1 MNESLLDFF
10 EDVVIC
16 LNKEGEILE
25 VNNLFLKSINRTE
38 KEVIGKK
45 ESIFFD
51 SVIDNS
57 TLIENNAISIYEES
71 ITFKNGD
78 QKFYKTKKEILNQNG
93 EKKVFVLRRDITD
106 YKKYIRIYT
115 DHKLL
120 LQHIASGTEIKVI
133 LEEII
138 KSVESR
144 NSSMIC
150 SILLIDETKTK
161 LLSGAAPSLPD
172 FYNEKLNGM
181 EIGEKVGSCGA
192 AVYLKQRVVVEDI
205 STHENW
211 KYAKNLAHRVNLHAC
226 WSQPIFS
233 STNEILGSFAIYYNR
248 PKKPTIFDEHLIED
262 IASITGIAIEKHM
275 NQEKAKKEEEYKK
288 QQEQLL
294 MHRSKQAMMGE
305 MLENIAHQ
313 WRQPL
318 SIISTYATGIL
329 MKKKYSMST
338 EEEEQEAFEAINT
351 NAQYLSTT
359 IDDFRNY
366 FMSTTTKTNF
376 SIMECLEHTSKLIQ
390 SRLKIEKIKLL
401 SQIEDVQLLS
411 YKNELTQVF
420 MNIFNNSADALE
432 KINTKDRYIYVTV
445 FDEDNHIILKS
456 IDSGNGAD
464 ETIIKRIFEPYF
476 TTKHQNYG
484 TGIGLYM
491 CQEIIEKHM
500 KGSISAQ
507 NGEFTYKNKT
517 YYGLEFTIKLP
528 KS

>member
-1 MNESLLDFF
+1 MDNITHNFF
-10 EDVVIC
+10 EDIVVELDSQGVI
-16 LNKEGEILE
+16 LKANK
-25 VNNLFLKSINRTE
+25 LFLKTFNTTSKNAIGQ
-38 KEVIGKK
+38 KE
-45 ESIFFD
+45 ELFFD
-51 SVIDNS
+51 SIIAPSMLFQNKNMTV
-57 TLIENNAISIYEES
+57 YEES
-71 ITFKNGD
+71 ITLKNGE
-78 QKFYKTKKEILNQNG
+78 QKFYQTQKKLLKKTKHYKII
-93 EKKVFVLRRDITD
+93 RRDISD
-106 YKKYIRIYT
+106 YKKYARIYA
-115 DHKLL
+115 DHKVL
-120 LQHIASGTEIKVI
+120 LQHIATGADIKTI

-138 KSVESR
+138 KSVEAQ
-144 NSSMIC
+144 NSSMFC
-150 SILLIDETKTK
+150 SILLLDETKTK

-192 AVYLKQRVVVEDI
+192 AVYLKKRIIVEDI

-211 KYAKNLAHRVNLHAC
+211 KYAKNLAKRVNLHAC

-248 PKKPTIFDEHLIED
+248 PKKPTSFDEHLIED

-275 NQEKAKKEEEYKK
+275 NQLKAKKEEEKKK

-329 MKKKYSMST
+329 MKKKYGIST
-338 EEEEQEAFEAINT
+338 QEEENEACESINL
-351 NAQYLSTT
+351 NAQYLSNT
-359 IDDFRNY
+359 IEDFRKY
-366 FMSTTTKTNF
+366 FTSTSQKTEF
-376 SIMECLEHTSKLIQ
+376 HIMDCLEHTSKLIE
-390 SRLKIEKIKLL
+390 SRLKTDKIRFI
-401 SQIEDVQLLS
+401 SNIEDVKIES

-432 KINTKDRYIYVTV
+432 KVDIKDRYIYVTV
-445 FDEDNHIILKS
+445 YEEEGYVVLKS
-456 IDSGNGAD
+456 IDSGNGAQ
-464 ETIIKRIFEPYF
+464 ENIIKRIFEPYF

-500 KGSISAQ
+500 SGSITAQ
-507 NGEFTYKNKT
+507 NNEFSFKNRT
-517 YYGLEFTIKLP
+517 YYGLEFTIKIP
-528 KS
+528 MK

>member
-1 MNESLLDFF
+1 MNISPHNFF
-10 EDVVIC
+10 EDSVVLLDNQGFI
-16 LNKEGEILE
+16 LKANK
-25 VNNLFLKSINRTE
+25 VFVKTFATSSQ
-38 KEVIGKK
+38 EVIGQK
-45 ESIFFD
+45 EEALFD
-51 SVIDNS
+51 SNIDSSTIQNS
-57 TLIENNAISIYEES
+57 KNSSIYEEC
-71 ITFKNGD
+71 ITLKNSE
-78 QKFYKTKKEILNQNG
+78 QKFYQTQKKFLKNTNQY
-93 EKKVFVLRRDITD
+93 KITRRDISD
-106 YKKYIRIYT
+106 YKKYARIYS

-120 LQHIASGTEIKVI
+120 LQHIATGVDIKTI

-138 KSVESR
+138 KSVEAQ
-144 NSSMIC
+144 NSSMLC
-150 SILLIDETKTK
+150 SILLLDETKTK

-192 AVYLKQRVVVEDI
+192 AVYLKKRVVVEDI

-211 KYAKNLAHRVNLHAC
+211 KYAKNLASRVNLHAC

-248 PKKPTIFDEHLIED
+248 PKKPTTFDEHLIED

-275 NQEKAKKEEEYKK
+275 NQLKAKKEEEHKK

-318 SIISTYATGIL
+318 SIISTYATGVL
-329 MKKKYSMST
+329 MKKRYGIST
-338 EEEEQEAFEAINT
+338 LEEEQEACEAINL
-351 NAQYLSTT
+351 NAQYLSNT
-359 IDDFRNY
+359 IEDFRKY
-366 FMSTTTKTNF
+366 FTSTSIKTEF
-376 SIMECLEHTSKLIQ
+376 HIMECLEHTSKLIE
-390 SRLKIEKIKLL
+390 SRLKIDKIRLI
-401 SQIEDVQLLS
+401 SNIEDVRIYG

-420 MNIFNNSADALE
+420 MNIFNNSADVLE
-432 KINTKDRYIYVTV
+432 KIDIKDRYILVNVYEEEGYV
-445 FDEDNHIILKS
+445 ILKS

-464 ETIIKRIFEPYF
+464 ENVIKRIFEPYF

-500 KGSISAQ
+500 NGSISAV
-507 NGEFTYKNKT
+507 NSKFSFKNKT
-517 YYGLEFTIKLP
+517 YYGLEFTIKIP
-528 KS
+528 IS

>member
-1 MNESLLDFF
+1 MNSLTHEFYEDIVVQLDNKG
-10 EDVVIC
+10 VIQST
-16 LNKEGEILE
+16 NK
-25 VNNLFLKSINRTE
+25 LFLTTFNTSSKQVLGQ
-38 KEVIGKK
+38 KE
-45 ESIFFD
+45 EMFFD
-51 SVIDNS
+51 SLIDDS
-57 TLIENNAISIYEES
+57 TLLQYKNMTVYEEC
-71 ITFKNGD
+71 ITLKNGE
-78 QKFYKTKKEILNQNG
+78 QKFYQTQKKLLKKQNCY
-93 EKKVFVLRRDITD
+93 KLIRRDISD
-106 YKKYIRIYT
+106 YKKYTRIYA

-120 LQHIASGTEIKVI
+120 LQHIATGTEIKII

-138 KSVESR
+138 KSVEAQ
-144 NSSMIC
+144 NSSMLC
-150 SILLIDETKTK
+150 SILLLDESKTK

-192 AVYLKQRVVVEDI
+192 AVYLKKRVVVEDI

-211 KYAKNLAHRVNLHAC
+211 KYAKNLAKRVNLHAC

-248 PKKPTIFDEHLIED
+248 PKKPTSFDEHLIED

-275 NQEKAKKEEEYKK
+275 DQQKAKREEEKKK

-329 MKKKYSMST
+329 MKKKYGIST
-338 EEEEQEAFEAINT
+338 QEEEQEAYETINL
-351 NAQYLSTT
+351 NAQYLSNT
-359 IDDFRNY
+359 IEDFRKY
-366 FMSTTTKTNF
+366 FTSTSIKTEF
-376 SIMECLEHTSKLIQ
+376 HIMECLEHTSKLIE
-390 SRLKIEKIKLL
+390 SRLKTDKIRLI
-401 SQIEDVQLLS
+401 SNIEDVKLVS

-432 KINTKDRYIYVTV
+432 KIDLKDRYIYVTV
-445 FDEDNHIILKS
+445 YEEEGYVVLKS
-456 IDSGNGAD
+456 IDSGNGA
-464 ETIIKRIFEPYF
+464 EENIIKRIFEPYF

-500 KGSISAQ
+500 SGSISAQ
-507 NGEFTYKNKT
+507 NNEFNFKNKT
-517 YYGLEFTIKLP
+517 YYGLEFTIRIP
-528 KS
+528 II